1 MIKFIK
7 QHINSFLWALII
19 LILCGAPSSE
29 FPSMGFLN
37 IPHLDKVVHFG
48 LYVVF
53 TLLLLSET
61 NTKRKIGELDRKSV
75 FISLII
81 AIFYGLLIE
90 LMQML
95 VFKSRG
101 AEFWDFVANT
111 IGAIMAVLLYKLVNK
126 LSKRLI

>member
-7 QHINSFLWALII
+7 QHINSFLWSLII

-29 FPSMGFLN
+29 FPSVGFLN
-37 IPHLDKVVHFG
+37 IPHLDKIVHFG

-53 TLLLLSET
+53 TMLLLSET
-61 NTKRKIGELDRKSV
+61 NAKRKKGELEIKSV
-75 FISLII
+75 FISLTI

-111 IGAIMAVLLYKLVNK
+111 VGAIVAVLTYRLVNRI
-126 LSKRLI
+126 SKRLI

>member
-7 QHINSFLWALII
+7 RHINSFLWALII

-29 FPSMGFLN
+29 FPSVGFLN
-37 IPHLDKVVHFG
+37 IPHLDKIVHFG

-53 TLLLLSET
+53 TMLLLSET
-61 NTKRKIGELDRKSV
+61 NAKRKKGELEIKSV
-75 FISLII
+75 FISLTI

-111 IGAIMAVLLYKLVNK
+111 VGAIVAVLTYRLVNRI
-126 LSKRLI
+126 SKRLI

>member
-7 QHINSFLWALII
+7 RHINSFLWALII

-29 FPSMGFLN
+29 FPSVGFLN
-37 IPHLDKVVHFG
+37 IPHLDKIVHFG

-53 TLLLLSET
+53 TMLLLSET
-61 NTKRKIGELDRKSV
+61 NAKRKKGELEIKSV
-75 FISLII
+75 FISLTI

-111 IGAIMAVLLYKLVNK
+111 VGAIVAVLSYRLV
-126 LSKRLI
+126 SKITNHII

>member
-7 QHINSFLWALII
+7 RHINSILWAII
-19 LILCGAPSSE
+19 VLMLCGAPSSE

-53 TLLLLSET
+53 TLLLISE
-61 NTKRKIGELDRKSV
+61 NNVLRQRGGLTKKSLLIGFTFAV
-75 FISLII
+75 
-81 AIFYGLLIE
+81 AYGGIIE

-95 VFKSRG
+95 VFTSRG
-101 AEFWDFVANT
+101 ADFFDFLANI
-111 IGAIMAVLLYKLVNK
+111 IGSTSAILSYKLLNK
-126 LSKRLI
+126 LSRRLI